1 MISTH
6 IIKEEYSKKSV
17 ILHKFYNYLVITY
30 LLENN
35 KIKREKSNVEKAALK
50 ILPNYQDF
58 IKKYKAKGQQWTQ
71 GVGHQTHLEEFD
83 SLEAFARAWSDE
95 EYRKFWTLGMRNC
108 DNVTC
113 RVLRTSMR
121 IPPK

>member
-35 KIKREKSNVEKAALK
+35 KIKREKSNVGEAALK

-58 IKKYKAKGQQWTQ
+58 IHNGGLRENLGVPGIFILYRSCYIKWDSKNNKY
-71 GVGHQTHLEEFD
+71 F
-83 SLEAFARAWSDE
+83 
-95 EYRKFWTLGMRNC
+95 
-108 DNVTC
+108 
-113 RVLRTSMR
+113 
-121 IPPK
+121 